1 MIVMVK
7 CSSCGLE
14 TAEDAMYCTNCGAR
28 LQVGADS
35 RVAVPASERSSE
47 RFSSGPSR
55 RHRREDTDFF
65 RALTAGVILIILAV
79 TYLRYPG
86 VVSAFDSYM
95 RRFGDA
101 RGFVK
106 PPRILIEPWVFF
118 FEAIALW
125 TFVLAVLRIV
135 LQRSLRRAVG
145 DAVGALFS
153 LFVAF
158 LLTNYADDIY
168 AGRTVL
174 AFFVIGVGLIVVV
187 NALISFAFPDRR

>member
-1 MIVMVK
+1 M
-7 CSSCGLE
+7 G
-14 TAEDAMYCTNCGAR
+14 
-28 LQVGADS
+28 
-35 RVAVPASERSSE
+35 
-47 RFSSGPSR
+47 
-55 RHRREDTDFF
+55 
-65 RALTAGVILIILAV
+65 ALTAGVILIILAV

-95 RRFGDA
+95 RNLGGA

-158 LLTNYADDIY
+158 LLTNYAEDIY

-187 NALISFAFPDRR
+187 NALISFTFPDRR

>member
-1 MIVMVK
+1 MVR
-7 CSSCGLE
+7 CSSCGSDNVEGAL
-14 TAEDAMYCTNCGAR
+14 YCTNCGVR
-28 LQVGADS
+28 LQLGADS
-35 RVAVPASERSSE
+35 TRAAAPASERSSE
-47 RFSSGPSR
+47 QSRSRPSD
-55 RHRREDTDFF
+55 RHRREETDFLGV
-65 RALTAGVILIILAV
+65 LTVGVILIILAM

-86 VVSAFDSYM
+86 VISAFDSYM
-95 RRFGDA
+95 RSLGGA

-125 TFVLAVLRIV
+125 TFILAVLRIV

-158 LLTNYADDIY
+158 LLTNYADAAY
-168 AGRTVL
+168 SGRIVL
-174 AFFVIGVGLIVVV
+174 AYFVIGVGLIVVV
-187 NALISFAFPDRR
+187 NALTSFAFPDRR